1 MGRSWWSLGW
11 NSRNTVLMG
20 WTKGVVIFGKI
31 HPGKRSDM
39 TGHDKKMCSTEEQCW
54 NLLERT
60 AQHYL
65 CSFGFDRDGCL
76 QICHLAKTN
85 TAGKS
90 SCPWDFFWFFT
101 VKVSRKKNGWCFF
114 GGQLR
119 CSMKDIPER
128 PACDKGI
135 WYPQWDIRYS
145 GYSLGPRGKS
155 LSSGQ
160 STNSMARWGK
170 WQLGSWMNYQKVPG
184 ATLLTS

>member
-101 VKVSRKKNGWCFF
+101 VKVSKKNRLVVFRRAAAMFHEDPWRISLEDLHVTRG
-114 GGQLR
+114 
-119 CSMKDIPER
+119 SDTHS
-128 PACDKGI
+128 GI
-135 WYPQWDIRYS
+135 F
-145 GYSLGPRGKS
+145 
-155 LSSGQ
+155 
-160 STNSMARWGK
+160 
-170 WQLGSWMNYQKVPG
+170 
-184 ATLLTS
+184 